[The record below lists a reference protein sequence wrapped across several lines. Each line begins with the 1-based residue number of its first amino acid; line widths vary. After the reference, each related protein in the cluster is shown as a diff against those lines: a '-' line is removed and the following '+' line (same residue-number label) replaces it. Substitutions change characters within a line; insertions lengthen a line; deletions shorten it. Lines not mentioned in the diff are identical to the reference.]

1 MKDRY
6 ADYDPFAWFYNRY
19 WGSTFADRFLA
30 VIEQLLLSHLPQ
42 GARVLDLCCGTGQL
56 ARVLADQGFRVTGLD
71 ASEAMLA
78 IARENAPEV
87 EFILGDASRFM
98 LPASFHGV
106 LSTFDSLNHLL
117 TPEELTAAF
126 HNVYAALLDGG
137 RFLFDL
143 NMEAGY
149 RARWRGSAAMV
160 EEDNVC
166 AVRAAFDPERKIGRN
181 EITMFRLEGER
192 WRRWDVTL
200 TQRCYTGEEVRGAL
214 VQAGFGEIAE
224 REAERDLGVTGNVG
238 RSFFLA
244 RKPSRH

>member
-1 MKDRY
+1 MSERY
-6 ADYDPFAWFYNRY
+6 TDYDPFAWFYNRY
-19 WGSTFADRFLA
+19 WGSTFADRCLA
-30 VIEQLLLSHLPQ
+30 VIEQLLLSHLPE
-42 GARVLDLCCGTGQL
+42 GARLLDLCCGTGQL
-56 ARVLADQGFRVTGLD
+56 AGVMAAQGFQVTGLD

-78 IARENAPEV
+78 IARENTPQV
-87 EFILGDASRFM
+87 EFVLGDARQFS

-117 TPEELTAAF
+117 TIEELTAGF
-126 HNVYAALLDGG
+126 HSVHAALLDGG

-160 EEDNVC
+160 DEDNVC
-166 AVRAAFDPERKIGRN
+166 AVRAAFDPEGKIGRN

-200 TQRCYTGEEVRGAL
+200 TQRCYAAEEVHGAL
-214 VQAGFGEIAE
+214 AQAGFGEITE
-224 REAERDLGVTGNVG
+224 REAERDLGLTGNVG

-244 RKPSRH
+244 RKAARH